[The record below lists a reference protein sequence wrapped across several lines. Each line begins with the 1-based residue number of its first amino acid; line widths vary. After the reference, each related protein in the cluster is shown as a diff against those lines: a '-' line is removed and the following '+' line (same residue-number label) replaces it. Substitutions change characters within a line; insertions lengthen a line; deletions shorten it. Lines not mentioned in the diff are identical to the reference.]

1 MTEQTESTL
10 TSVASTYLSYLP
22 ACYGNVE
29 SAAEPPFLAL
39 YLKIFEKL
47 LSGIADGAAL
57 EKADSELD
65 PTIANRAGIRELLD
79 ATVIGNMFYPRWS
92 FLFPDSGAA
101 VFMPPLSD
109 DTNTKEKTANFNTL
123 ANYIGFPEY
132 ARDPKQPNRLTPV
145 EMWAR
150 SFFEWLGSTIGLSV
164 DKNWSID
171 TARTVIAKAFA
182 FARARGTP
190 MGMEWLLDTVLST
203 YASPVQGVT
212 LARVTVAS
220 RSRPAFIVR
229 EKDTEALPAFH
240 VRDSYPDP
248 TKAVV
253 ISDDVGPE
261 IDRSG
266 TTFEVKDNNTVAHVP
281 WRFDIEMTL
290 TAKASMSEDDEQKA
304 VLAYY
309 RALRTVLETERPALT
324 AYVVHIVF
332 DGVGNQHFY
341 RMSAAARERLLNTE
355 TALS

>member
-10 TSVASTYLSYLP
+10 TSVASTYLNYLP

-57 EKADSELD
+57 EKADTALD

-79 ATVIGNMFYPRWS
+79 VTVIGNMFYPRWS
-92 FLFPDSGAA
+92 FLFPDSGPS

-109 DTNTKEKTANFNTL
+109 DTNTKEKTAHFNSL
-123 ANYIGFPEY
+123 ANYFGLPEY
-132 ARDPKQPNRLTPV
+132 ARDPKHPNRLTPV

-150 SFFEWLGSTIGLSV
+150 SFFEWLGATIGLSV

-182 FARARGTP
+182 FERARGTP
-190 MGMEWLLDTVLST
+190 MGMEWLLGTILH
-203 YASPVQGVT
+203 ANAQPVQGVT
-212 LARVTVAS
+212 LGGVTVSAS
-220 RSRPAFIVR
+220 SHPAFIVR
-229 EKDTEALPAFH
+229 ETDTDALPAFH

-261 IDRSG
+261 IDREG
-266 TTFEVKDNNTVAHVP
+266 VGFTVKDSSTVAHVP
-281 WRFDIEMTL
+281 WRFEIEVKL
-290 TAKASMSEDDEQKA
+290 TATAAVTVNDEEKA

-309 RALRTVLETERPALT
+309 RAIRTTLETERPALT
-324 AYVVHIVF
+324 AYVVRFEVS
-332 DGVGNQHFY
+332 GGGGQHFY
-341 RMSAAARERLLNTE
+341 RFNGRRD
-355 TALS
+355 